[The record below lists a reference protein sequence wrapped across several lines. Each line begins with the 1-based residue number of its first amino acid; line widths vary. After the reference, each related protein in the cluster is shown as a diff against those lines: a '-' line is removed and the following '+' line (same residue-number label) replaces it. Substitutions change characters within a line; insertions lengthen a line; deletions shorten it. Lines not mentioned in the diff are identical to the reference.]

1 MTSPS
6 AILIWTSWAGK
17 AVANGGAAFATR
29 GLLIERAM
37 MIASRLRT
45 RTPNSAF
52 FTENAPSTLHTV
64 CGRKYGTR
72 LHQVACRWDNTTLG
86 LQSSQ
91 EIAVRELLR
100 PDLRPTLNRL
110 LRGCPYETLC
120 AVCARGCVACDWF
133 FVASRANYPGAE
145 LSIVRLLH
153 HRPVQYGRL

>member
-6 AILIWTSWAGK
+6 AILIWTSGAGK

-52 FTENAPSTLHTV
+52 FTDTAPSTLHTV

-86 LQSSQ
+86 LKNS
-91 EIAVRELLR
+91 RRLR
-100 PDLRPTLNRL
+100 FGNF
-110 LRGCPYETLC
+110 C
-120 AVCARGCVACDWF
+120 APIYV
-133 FVASRANYPGAE
+133 P
-145 LSIVRLLH
+145 H
-153 HRPVQYGRL
+153 